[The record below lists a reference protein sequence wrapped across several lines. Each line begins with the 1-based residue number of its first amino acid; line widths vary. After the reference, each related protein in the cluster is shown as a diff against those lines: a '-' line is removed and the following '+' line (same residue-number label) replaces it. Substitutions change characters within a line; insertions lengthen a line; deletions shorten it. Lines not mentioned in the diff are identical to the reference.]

1 MSRGPESTL
10 RCVCSFW
17 RHPPVKDCCFPFK
30 LQKNGADIILQTQL
44 TTGHA
49 CEAGPWVSRGLNPA
63 RRCVTI
69 AAAISLLSN
78 AVLYFLLTGK
88 QRGGDAPESKY
99 GEAALYALQ
108 TRLYAAKAKAMQQ

>member
-1 MSRGPESTL
+1 M
-10 RCVCSFW
+10 
-17 RHPPVKDCCFPFK
+17 
-30 LQKNGADIILQTQL
+30 
-44 TTGHA
+44 
-49 CEAGPWVSRGLNPA
+49 
-63 RRCVTI
+63 TI

-108 TRLYAAKAKAMQQ
+108 PRLYAAKAKAMQQ